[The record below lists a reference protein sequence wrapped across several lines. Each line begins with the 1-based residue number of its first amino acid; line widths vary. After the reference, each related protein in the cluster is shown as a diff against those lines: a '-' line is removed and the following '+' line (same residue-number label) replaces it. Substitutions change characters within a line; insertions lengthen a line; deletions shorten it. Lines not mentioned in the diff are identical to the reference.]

1 MESNRKH
8 SGNLTIKYIRYANS
22 FDGSRLIINDNDIYW
37 MGVNRS
43 ENPMLIRLT
52 KSGSIKQ
59 SIYNGFNDYIYR
71 DLIFRRPTSIWS
83 SLIENEPNRNRNRR
97 QFLCYLEINNSLVP
111 IRRIPIYS
119 DVHHDDNS
127 DEQWQNYDEDNR
139 SSLNYRYPTINSSI
153 GVVNLWIIEI
163 DIDSNRFSEPIRL
176 IAPDVV
182 SKQEHYVLQVDWI
195 QQNRL
200 IVVWS
205 DRNQQQSILGICD
218 QQSQWRCE
226 RVTFRI

>member
-1 MESNRKH
+1 
-8 SGNLTIKYIRYANS
+8 
-22 FDGSRLIINDNDIYW
+22 

-83 SLIENEPNRNRNRR
+83 SLIEDEPNRNRNRR

-111 IRRIPIYS
+111 IRRIPIYG